1 MGQTLEFFSGV
12 GDEEKMFYNLIVVR
26 KLPRVADLCQRGSN
40 AKTLFFGSEAP
51 SREPLLKWKA
61 QYSSCNN

>member
-40 AKTLFFGSEAP
+40 AKLFSSA
-51 SREPLLKWKA
+51 LKLRA
-61 QYSSCNN
+61 GNPH